1 MNDAL
6 LDAAVTAARNQA
18 DAAACDGVATRLRIR
33 ETLATRRGQRRR
45 RFTIVAAVL
54 ATMFGS
60 TAFAYYADWQV
71 PWHRA
76 PHVEAPPTPAAA
88 VRVEVAGDEPAV
100 RARVA
105 ARDTIAPRA
114 VEATAP
120 LAVAPR
126 PAVPAAPAHVSEPA
140 HDPEL
145 AAYRVAH
152 RTHFSGG
159 SPAAALAAWDA
170 YLAAYPHGA
179 LSIDARFSRALILI
193 KLERW
198 ADARAALQPFADA
211 PAGSYR
217 QADAAKLLAALP
229 R

>member
-45 RFTIVAAVL
+45 RLTIVAAVL
-54 ATMFGS
+54 GTMFGS
-60 TAFAYYADWQV
+60 TAFAYYADWHV
-71 PWHRA
+71 PWQRA
-76 PHVEAPPTPAAA
+76 PHVEAPPSPAAA
-88 VRVEVAGDEPAV
+88 VRAAAATDVEPVVRTYVVAHDAIAPAAVEAPVEVAPHPAV
-100 RARVA
+100 
-105 ARDTIAPRA
+105 
-114 VEATAP
+114 
-120 LAVAPR
+120 
-126 PAVPAAPAHVSEPA
+126 AAPAARATEPTP
-140 HDPEL
+140 DPEL

-152 RTHFSGG
+152 RAHFSGG

-170 YLAAYPHGA
+170 YLAAYPHGE